1 MRTGETTLSAAPFAG
16 HGRPRAASDT
26 EDTPMIQ
33 KLASDSAEG
42 VGLTSSALKAQQRQL
57 SGRKKL
63 SSMLGFGDKK
73 KKTGLFGGSRGTRSV
88 DQNRTALEQERG
100 KDKEKM
106 KQLERE
112 SLSEISN
119 NTKLLKVAIA
129 RFTTKYDCS
138 PSAALNTHTY
148 ILSIIT
154 QTVLSTNGYSNL
166 NIFESFNML
175 AVRVGCCSA
184 RTRDHPQRGAA
195 LRDYSQGGGQE
206 VRRTGDLLHTAA
218 LPPL

>member
-1 MRTGETTLSAAPFAG
+1 MHYKHVITTWCLSFLASRTGDTALSAAPFAG

-33 KLASDSAEG
+33 KLVSDGAEG

-63 SSMLGFGDKK
+63 SSVLGFGDK

-88 DQNRTALEQERG
+88 DQNRTTLEQERG

-112 SLSEISN
+112 SLSELSN
-119 NTKLLKVAIA
+119 NTKLLKVFSVIV
-129 RFTTKYDCS
+129 
-138 PSAALNTHTY
+138 H
-148 ILSIIT
+148 LSCMLI
-154 QTVLSTNGYSNL
+154 QTNGY
-166 NIFESFNML
+166 IQY
-175 AVRVGCCSA
+175 AC
-184 RTRDHPQRGAA
+184 
-195 LRDYSQGGGQE
+195 
-206 VRRTGDLLHTAA
+206 
-218 LPPL
+218 